1 MMSILVFMVCVVFWD
16 ALYMPAWFGDGI
28 DVVAAED
35 VILASLLTASLLLEP
50 ACFPLHTLPDARRL
64 WLELSVI
71 FPFGHSGRR
80 LRVWLIN
87 FTW

>member
-1 MMSILVFMVCVVFWD
+1 MMSILVVMVCVVFWD
-16 ALYMPAWFGDGI
+16 ALYLPAWFGDVI
-28 DVVAAED
+28 DVATED
-35 VILASLLTASLLLEP
+35 VILVSLLTASLLLEP
-50 ACFPLHTLPDARRL
+50 ACLTLPTLPDARRL